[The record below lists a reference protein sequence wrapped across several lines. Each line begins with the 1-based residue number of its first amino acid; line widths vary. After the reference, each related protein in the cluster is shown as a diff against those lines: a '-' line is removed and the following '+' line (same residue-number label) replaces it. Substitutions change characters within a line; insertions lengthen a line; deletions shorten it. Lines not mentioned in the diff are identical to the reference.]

1 MRGVIKTICSLGP
14 SGLGRNTWYY
24 YLLLVR
30 EIPWEWW
37 RKSRCRSFG
46 TAYHRCHA
54 PICLWDEVHWLPK
67 LHRRGAVGRSVRRH
81 RPWRL
86 GLSPLVHL
94 RSSPLHPNW
103 KSFHQQ
109 EEIAIFCLLFLSF
122 PKRTTIEGENL
133 PFVEFSTISIMR
145 LYYESFSNTVW

>member
-1 MRGVIKTICSLGP
+1 MGRRFLMRFGLGNCKRKKFKVNLEVRVRALPNSSDLGP
-14 SGLGRNTWYY
+14 SGLVCI

-30 EIPWEWW
+30 VIPWEWW

-54 PICLWDEVHWLPK
+54 PIFLWDEVHWLPK
-67 LHRRGAVGRSVRRH
+67 LHRRGAVGRSVRRR
-81 RPWRL
+81 RPWQL

-122 PKRTTIEGENL
+122 PKRKSL
-133 PFVEFSTISIMR
+133 PFLE
-145 LYYESFSNTVW
+145 L